1 MLVCFHPLN
10 GLQDLPLDY
19 SLHLESPVYF
29 EESQETIGLPVPP
42 LLSVIIIM
50 PEHHC
55 RASQGNACSAGRL
68 QESVGKQLRVSD
80 QDTVSLDQMVRRW
93 RVA

>member
-1 MLVCFHPLN
+1 M
-10 GLQDLPLDY
+10 DY
-19 SLHLESPVYF
+19 SLHLESPVYS

-55 RASQGNACSAGRL
+55 RASQGNACPAGRL
-68 QESVGKQLRVSD
+68 QE
-80 QDTVSLDQMVRRW
+80 
-93 RVA
+93 